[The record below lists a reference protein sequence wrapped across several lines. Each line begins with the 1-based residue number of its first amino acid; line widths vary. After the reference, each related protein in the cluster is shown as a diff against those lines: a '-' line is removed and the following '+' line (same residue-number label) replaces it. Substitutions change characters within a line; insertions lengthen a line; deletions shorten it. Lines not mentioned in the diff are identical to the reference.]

1 MPELRQDPLSGD
13 WVSLSGDRLTRPL
26 TVTAA
31 ATPCPFCPGPGTE
44 VSTEPF
50 QVAVFDNRFPAF
62 KEAGT
67 SEIIVYSP
75 DHWADLGTLD
85 PENARVLWAAW
96 RDRTVDLQDRRDVTE
111 VFIFENRGRRVG
123 ATIAHPHGQLYA
135 YPFVPPRIEREM
147 ARLAADPCPLC
158 RVPSPDAE
166 LMATADWRVVAPY
179 ASRMPFELRLY
190 PRRHRP
196 DLAGPDPADSEGMA
210 LVQAILRA
218 YDRFFGH
225 RTALVMALYQA
236 PAHHPARTRYHFRI
250 DFLPIERAQDKTKY
264 LAGSELAAG
273 AFVGDMLP
281 EQVAASLAP
290 GLSAEWNRRGPRAD
304 VG

>member
-1 MPELRQDPLSGD
+1 MPELRRDPLSGE

-26 TVTAA
+26 TVATASA
-31 ATPCPFCPGPGTE
+31 GSCPFCPGEDTE
-44 VSTEPF
+44 VGTEPF

-85 PENARVLWAAW
+85 PKTAQVLWAAW
-96 RDRTVDLQDRRDVTE
+96 RDRTVELGRRPDVAQ

-135 YPFVPPRIEREM
+135 YPFIPPRIERE
-147 ARLAADPCPLC
+147 LAHLKEGSCPFC
-158 RVPSPDAE
+158 SQPSPDAE
-166 LMATADWRVVAPY
+166 LLSTPNWRVVAPY

-190 PRRHRP
+190 PRAHRP
-196 DLAGPDPADSEGMA
+196 ELQPPDPSDGEGIA
-210 LVQAILRA
+210 LAQAVLRT
-218 YDRFFGH
+218 YDRWFGH
-225 RTALVMALYQA
+225 RTALVMAIYQA
-236 PAHHPARTRYHFRI
+236 PARHPDRLRYHFRI

-264 LAGSELAAG
+264 LAGSELGAG

-290 GLSAEWNRRGPRAD
+290 LLAAEWARASSPAR
-304 VG
+304 